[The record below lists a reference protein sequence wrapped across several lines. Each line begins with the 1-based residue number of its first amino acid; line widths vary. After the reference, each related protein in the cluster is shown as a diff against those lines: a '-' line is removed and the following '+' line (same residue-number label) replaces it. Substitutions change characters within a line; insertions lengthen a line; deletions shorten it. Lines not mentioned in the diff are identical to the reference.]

1 MYLYLH
7 GLNSSGDSAK
17 AHWLRAQ
24 LAPVPV
30 LAPTYPA
37 HRADASVGQLRAFIA
52 EVLATHPGQP
62 LVLVGSSMGGFYAQ
76 FLAPGCGAR
85 VVLVNPAIFPDEGLM
100 DHLGPQINEATGE
113 RYELTAEGVRAMAR
127 YRLEDCHGTAPTLLL
142 LDEADEVIDY
152 RIARDFYQGCA
163 TATLR
168 VFPGGGHR
176 FDHLPEAL
184 ADIVKLHDG

>member
-7 GLNSSGDSAK
+7 GLNSSGDSNK

-37 HRADASVGQLRAFIA
+37 HRADAAIAQLRDFIRGA
-52 EVLATHPGQP
+52 CTAQPGQP

-76 FLAPGCGAR
+76 YLAPGFTAR
-85 VVLVNPAIFPDEGLM
+85 VVLINPAIFPDDGLM
-100 DHLGPQINEATGE
+100 DHLGPQYNEATGE
-113 RYELTAEGVRAMAR
+113 RYELTAQDVHAMAR
-127 YRLEDCHGTAPTLLL
+127 YRLERCRPEVPTLLL

-152 RIARDFYQGCA
+152 RIARDFYRDCA
-163 TATLR
+163 ATR
-168 VFPGGGHR
+168 VYAGGSHR

-184 ADIVKLHDG
+184 ADIVRLHDA